1 MEGGLLLDQVIWLRA
16 YKRCRVR
23 RSRSI
28 LIEALDFG
36 DFTGKRLD
44 EMVFWHHFGGMNITL
59 KEVPADLHARIKEA
73 ADQSG
78 RSINRQ
84 IIFILEKTLFPVK
97 SSREDLLARIRKRR
111 GRMGGMI
118 DDQFMQSAIEGDRS

>member
-1 MEGGLLLDQVIWLRA
+1 
-16 YKRCRVR
+16 
-23 RSRSI
+23 
-28 LIEALDFG
+28 
-36 DFTGKRLD
+36 
-44 EMVFWHHFGGMNITL
+44 VFWHHFGGMNITL
-59 KEVPADLHARIKEA
+59 KEVPANLHARIKEA
-73 ADQSG
+73 AAQSG

-84 IIFILEKTLFPVK
+84 IIFTLEKTLFPVK